1 MCAPT
6 AFINRFLVWQCGVLV
21 VMTRK
26 VFWNAYRQR
35 YAKLLR
41 NRPFSPR
48 IIRENLSNLWL
59 GFKTTNFTNHTND
72 LSWGFL
78 ATNFHELFLLNLCE
92 PW

>member
-1 MCAPT
+1 MRLNGFHKPFFDVAMWITGCHDT
-6 AFINRFLVWQCGVLV
+6 KG
-21 VMTRK
+21 
-26 VFWNAYRQR
+26 FWNAYWQS
-35 YAKLLR
+35 YVKLLR